1 MICDCDTPRRDFV
14 ASMLHYSFSEDDS
27 ILSTVSDNDRSEDE
41 SRSEKVSRI
50 LFGD

>member
-14 ASMLHYSFSEDDS
+14 ASMLYYSFSEDDS
-27 ILSTVSDNDRSEDE
+27 ILSSDNDRSEDE